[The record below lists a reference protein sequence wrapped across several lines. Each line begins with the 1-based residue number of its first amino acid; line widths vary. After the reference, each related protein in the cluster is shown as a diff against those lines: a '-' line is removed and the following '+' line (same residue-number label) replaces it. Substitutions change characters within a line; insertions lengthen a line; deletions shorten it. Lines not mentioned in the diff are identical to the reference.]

1 MLKSAT
7 HLALTGML
15 FLGASASVVLPRQPH
30 RQRQTLNRLQG
41 MHGHHMMAPDPD
53 KQIARMTTKLNLT
66 ADQQAQIKPI
76 LQDRQ
81 TQMMALHSDTTLAG
95 PDKMAKMK
103 SINQDTHAK
112 VDAVLTDEQ
121 KKQWAEMQAQQREKM
136 QHHMQEH
143 GGGMGMDAPAPPPPS
158 ITWLNMELN
167 RQAAFPNRRRPLLF
181 VSRLRLAGCTTV
193 TPVCC
198 WASA

>member
-15 FLGASASVVLPRQPH
+15 FLGASASVVLAQAAAPAAPDAPPPPP
-30 RQRQTLNRLQG
+30 G
-41 MHGHHMMAPDPD
+41 MHGHHMMAQNPD
-53 KQIARMTTKLNLT
+53 KQLAHMTAKLNLT

-76 LQDRQ
+76 LQDRN

-112 VDAVLTDEQ
+112 IEAVLTDEQ

-136 QHHMQEH
+136 QQHMQEH
-143 GGGMGMDAPAPPPPS
+143 GGGMGMDAPPPPPPA
-158 ITWLNMELN
+158 
-167 RQAAFPNRRRPLLF
+167 Q
-181 VSRLRLAGCTTV
+181 
-193 TPVCC
+193 
-198 WASA
+198 

>member
-15 FLGASASVVLPRQPH
+15 FLGTSASAVFA
-30 RQRQTLNRLQG
+30 QTAPAAPEAAPPPAG

-53 KQIARMTTKLNLT
+53 KQIAHMTAKLNLT

-81 TQMMALHSDTTLAG
+81 TQMMALHSDSTLAG

-103 SINQDTHAK
+103 SINQESHAK
-112 VDAVLTDEQ
+112 IEAVLNDEQ
-121 KKQWAEMQAQQREKM
+121 KKKWAEMQAQQRERM
-136 QHHMQEH
+136 QQHMQEH
-143 GGGMGMDAPAPPPPS
+143 GGMGMDTPAPPPPA
-158 ITWLNMELN
+158 
-167 RQAAFPNRRRPLLF
+167 Q
-181 VSRLRLAGCTTV
+181 
-193 TPVCC
+193 
-198 WASA
+198 

>member
-15 FLGASASVVLPRQPH
+15 FLGASASAVFAQTAPAATDAQPPS
-30 RQRQTLNRLQG
+30 TG

-53 KQIARMTTKLNLT
+53 KQIARLTTKLNLT

-103 SINQDTHAK
+103 SINQETHSK

-143 GGGMGMDAPAPPPPS
+143 GGGMGMDAPAPP
-158 ITWLNMELN
+158 T
-167 RQAAFPNRRRPLLF
+167 Q
-181 VSRLRLAGCTTV
+181 
-193 TPVCC
+193 
-198 WASA
+198 